1 MSELFKL
8 RGKLTRRN
16 RIILELGGALLILL
30 IWFGITYSKKMP
42 VESSLLKTAELE
54 HIKAMEGGLK
64 NDTISERAFTWLME
78 QRGDDQRTEGYLN
91 SDELRYLFSLRSSY
105 SIKPATLDQEEL
117 DQIGYRRSN
126 PLVSPA
132 IIPKPIQV
140 LRSFPELFR
149 ENNLTKNTFRSI
161 GLNFAGYLEALLIAI
176 PLGFLIGLIPLFRGA
191 FQRQVDAFRYVPLT
205 AVTGLFVLWY
215 GLGTSMQA
223 HFLAFGILIYLL
235 PVVVQ
240 RIDEV
245 KEVYLKTVHTLGAT
259 DWQIFKTV
267 YFPSVISRL
276 SDDIRVLTAISWTYI
291 IVAESLGSQGG
302 LGSMIWRI
310 GQRLGKV
317 DKTFALLIIII
328 LIGVIQDR
336 LFIHLDKKFFPFK
349 HEGNENKYEVK
360 KDNQVLKSIMSF
372 AGNILLWTMLGVY
385 VFFALNQFTKW
396 FVIDDQPILSY
407 YFGETA
413 WTVHFIAL
421 LTIVYNLF
429 SIYKKMKK

>member
-1 MSELFKL
+1 MSSLFKL
-8 RGKLTRRN
+8 RGKLDRKT
-16 RIILELGGALLILL
+16 RIILEIAGGLFILL
-30 IWFGITYSKKMP
+30 IWYGITYSKKMP
-42 VESSLLKTAELE
+42 VEPSVFKAEELA

-64 NDTISERAFTWLME
+64 NDTISEKAFDWLLE
-78 QRGDDQRTEGYLN
+78 QRGDDERKEGYLN
-91 SDELRYLFSLRSSY
+91 SDELRLLFADRSSY
-105 SIKPATLDQEEL
+105 HIKPLTLNEEEL
-117 DQIGYRRSN
+117 DLIGYRRSN
-126 PLVSPA
+126 PLVSTA
-132 IIPKPIQV
+132 IIPKPSQV
-140 LRSFPELFR
+140 LSSFPELYR
-149 ENNLTKNTFRSI
+149 ENKLVKNTFRSI
-161 GLNFAGYLEALLIAI
+161 GLNLAGYLEALIIAI

-215 GLGTSMQA
+215 GLGTTMQA

-267 YFPSVISRL
+267 YFPSVMSRL

-291 IVAESLGSQGG
+291 IVAESLGSKGG

-336 LFIHLDKKFFPFK
+336 LFIYLDKKFFPYK
-349 HEGNENKYEVK
+349 HQGNGNKYEVRK
-360 KDNQVLKSIMSF
+360 ENAVLKSTLAF
-372 AGNILLWTMLGVY
+372 AGSILLWTLLAVY

-396 FVIDDQPILSY
+396 FVIDEQPILSY

-413 WTVHFIAL
+413 WTIHSIAL
-421 LTIVYNLF
+421 VVIFF
-429 SIYKKMKK
+429 SAYSMIKKLKK

>member
-1 MSELFKL
+1 MNSLFKL
-8 RGKLTRRN
+8 RGKLDKRT
-16 RIILELGGALLILL
+16 RIILEIAGALFLLL
-30 IWFGITYSKKMP
+30 IWYAITYSKKMP
-42 VESSLLKTAELE
+42 VEKTVFKQSELA

-64 NDTISERAFTWLME
+64 NDTISENAFEWLLA
-78 QRGDDQRTEGYLN
+78 QRGDDARTEGYLN
-91 SDELRYLFSLRSSY
+91 SDELRLLFGYRSSY
-105 SIKPATLDQEEL
+105 SIEPLNLSEEEM
-117 DQIGYRRSN
+117 DIIGYRRSN

-140 LRSFPELFR
+140 VKAFPELFR
-149 ENNLTKNTFRSI
+149 ENNLVRNTFRSI
-161 GLNFAGYLEALLIAI
+161 GLNLAGYLEALLIAI

-267 YFPSVISRL
+267 YFPSVMSRL

-291 IVAESLGSQGG
+291 IVAESLGSKGG

-349 HEGNENKYEVK
+349 HQGNENKHEVK
-360 KDNQVLKSIMSF
+360 EENLVMKSIFSF
-372 AGNILLWTMLGVY
+372 AGTILLWTLLAVY

-396 FVIDDQPILSY
+396 FVIEGQPILSH

-413 WTVHFIAL
+413 WTIHILAL
-421 LTIVYNLF
+421 AVLAYSAY
-429 SIYKKMKK
+429 SIFKKIKK